1 METLLSIST
10 TWQDSVGYVN
20 KASPL
25 LINIEDC
32 FWKESAHV
40 IVFEHAHI
48 LGNLGGSDVLIHKNI
63 DEFLFFI

>member
-1 METLLSIST
+1 MESLLSIST
-10 TWQDSVGYVN
+10 TWQYSIGYVN
-20 KASPL
+20 KASTL

-40 IVFEHAHI
+40 IIFESAHN